1 MNDMNK
7 TSSALFTP
15 SGCLTGDAL
24 MLLVNGSLKGSDL
37 ASAQQHVSG
46 CPLCADAADGLRMWL
61 KENESADT
69 ISPSAKKTQA
79 SRQETL
85 AGKHTEFSNPDTHK
99 SRPQSEFHTRTD
111 ILNDRIRQR
120 LHTHAMVED
129 AEKKRLSYKPFV
141 WMAVAATIVLFIGS
155 FGVVWM
161 QNKLDAQKL
170 AQERADEMLMLE
182 SPAIPDTLSVVLP
195 ENKVVIA
202 MVDKKVLKIQ
212 QQTAFN
218 LPVIIEDSEIMNQDE
233 LNSTVEDIAVQEP
246 GIVEEVEQ
254 SKEEPEVVSAKK
266 AATLPVEKNV
276 KSSGYITGNAQVVE
290 ESETAFTLVEEMPSF
305 PGGETARN
313 KFLAENV
320 VYPQLATESGI
331 EGTVYVS
338 FIVDTKGNITEVKV
352 LRGIGGGCDEEA
364 LRVIKLMP
372 RWKPGRQNGKFV
384 RVLFNMPIYFKLH
397 G

>member
-15 SGCLTGDAL
+15 SGCLTGDTM
-24 MLLVNGSLKGSDL
+24 MLLVSGSLKGSDL
-37 ASAQQHVSG
+37 ASAQQHVFG

-85 AGKHTEFSNPDTHK
+85 EGKHTEFRNPDTHK
-99 SRPQSEFHTRTD
+99 SRPQSEFHTRTN

-141 WMAVAATIVLFIGS
+141 WMAVAATIVLFIGG

-195 ENKVVIA
+195 ENRVVIA
-202 MVDKKVLKIQ
+202 IKDKKLTGTKQ
-212 QQTAFN
+212 QLAFN
-218 LPVIIEDSEIMNQDE
+218 PPEIIDDSEIMDQDA
-233 LNSTVEDIAVQEP
+233 LNSTAEAVAVQES
-246 GIVEEVEQ
+246 GYVEVVEQ
-254 SKEEPEVVSAKK
+254 SKEEPEVVSANKT
-266 AATLPVEKNV
+266 ATLPMGKNAR
-276 KSSGYITGNAQVVE
+276 SSAYKTENAQVVE
-290 ESETAFTLVEEMPSF
+290 DQETVFTIVEEMPSF

-313 KFLAENV
+313 KYLAENL
-320 VYPQLATESGI
+320 VYPKQATESGI
-331 EGTVYVS
+331 EGTVFVS
-338 FIVDTKGNITEVKV
+338 FIVDTKGNITEAKV

-384 RVLFNMPIYFKLH
+384 RVLFNMPLYFKLN